1 MLKIDLRLSYTKS
14 RNLLSSEELKKISL
28 DIARKIVAIP
38 IWSFSSYHIFL
49 PITSKKE
56 IDTQYIISILKT
68 KQKRILI
75 PKAEGKQLKHFVLTN
90 TTELKKNTW
99 NVPEP
104 INGQEVSPKE
114 IDVVFI
120 PLLAFDEVG
129 NRVGYGKGFYDTFL
143 KQCNSETLKIGLS
156 HFEACEK
163 ITDVYDGDIG
173 LDYCITPNR
182 IYQF

>member
-1 MLKIDLRLSYTKS
+1 MLKKDIRLSYTKS
-14 RNLLSSEELKKISL
+14 RNLLSSDELRKLSLNIAHKITTLS
-28 DIARKIVAIP
+28 
-38 IWSFSSYHIFL
+38 IWDFSSYHIFL

-56 IDTQYIISILKT
+56 IDTQHIISILKT
-68 KQKRILI
+68 KKKYII
-75 PKAEGKQLKHFVLTN
+75 VPKVDGRNLKHFVLTN
-90 TTELKKNTW
+90 TTELKENTW

-104 INGQEVSPKE
+104 TNGQEIAPKE

-120 PLLAFDEVG
+120 PLLAFDNVG

-143 KQCNSETLKIGLS
+143 KQCNPNTLKIGLS